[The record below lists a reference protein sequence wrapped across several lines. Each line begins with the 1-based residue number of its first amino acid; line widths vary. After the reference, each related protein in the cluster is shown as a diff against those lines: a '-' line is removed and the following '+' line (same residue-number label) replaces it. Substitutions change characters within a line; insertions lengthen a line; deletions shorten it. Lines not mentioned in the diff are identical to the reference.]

1 MSVVED
7 AVARKCAS
15 LWPHLDERRRRLV
28 LGTEATIGRSC
39 PHSTPAIPR
48 VTALI
53 MTALRRPRSVS
64 MSRSCFP
71 ISASI

>member
-28 LGTEATIGRSC
+28 LGTEA
-39 PHSTPAIPR
+39 
-48 VTALI
+48 I
-53 MTALRRPRSVS
+53 MRR
-64 MSRSCFP
+64 C
-71 ISASI
+71 

>member
-28 LGTEATIGRSC
+28 LGTEAI
-39 PHSTPAIPR
+39 
-48 VTALI
+48 
-53 MTALRRPRSVS
+53 LRRGARTVAPS
-64 MSRSCFP
+64 ML
-71 ISASI
+71 AVTG